1 MRRIEG
7 VAMENRAK
15 EVVDYGRSFVTFV
28 TPERGNNARLQI
40 ESKTTLRRSGADPLE
55 YYFFA
60 SCKSEDTYGTGD
72 LFHEDNYD
80 FCGMFSA
87 DEYAIYRTKSTHD
100 VGYVESGLWA
110 DRFDDVNWH
119 IRTSMAH
126 EAQVGEDIVAATL
139 TGKVLAGCVEWEES
153 GNHWT
158 IEFPI
163 KTMNVNDQRMVWQ
176 VDTGPVGFPIAR
188 SDGDGRLIERLRPAY
203 VAYNNNQK
211 ADFIVQGPMTVR
223 DIEITHYHDRLRVE
237 GRTHIYIV

>member
-1 MRRIEG
+1 
-7 VAMENRAK
+7 MENRAR

-40 ESKTTLRRSGADPLE
+40 ESKTTLRRSGTDPLE

-126 EAQVGEDIVAATL
+126 EAQWRGYCCCNAHWQSISRVRRVGR
-139 TGKVLAGCVEWEES
+139 KR
-153 GNHWT
+153 NHWT

-176 VDTGPVGFPIAR
+176 VDTGPVGFPVAR

-211 ADFIVQGPMTVR
+211 ADFIVQGPTTVG